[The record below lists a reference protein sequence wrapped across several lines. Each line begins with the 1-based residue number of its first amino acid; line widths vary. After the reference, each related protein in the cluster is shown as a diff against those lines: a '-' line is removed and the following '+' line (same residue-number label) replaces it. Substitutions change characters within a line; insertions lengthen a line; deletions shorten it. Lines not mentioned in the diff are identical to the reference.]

1 MTIIKGVVAVAWV
14 LVANSWLPAQ
24 DTPPQPK
31 SANGIS
37 VNQDSLTIQDFS
49 KRVDEY
55 VKLRKRMEAGLS
67 APKSKSSAA
76 DLKQYQAVLA
86 QKISAERSQAKPG
99 DIFTPAV
106 SQLFRR
112 LIATPFESGDG
123 SKIRASLR
131 HAEPVR
137 GLSPAIN
144 EQYPQSVALQSTPP
158 TLLSDLP
165 KLPAEIEYRIV
176 GRELILLDSA
186 AGLVVDL
193 LPDAL
198 PASQPGR

>member
-1 MTIIKGVVAVAWV
+1 MIKGVVAVAWV
-14 LVANSWLPAQ
+14 LAANSWLPAQ
-24 DTPPQPK
+24 DAPPQPK
-31 SANGIS
+31 AANGIS

-67 APKSKSSAA
+67 VPKSKSSAA
-76 DLKQYQAVLA
+76 DLKQYQAALA
-86 QKISAERSQAKPG
+86 QKISAERSQVKPG

-106 SQLFRR
+106 SRLFIK

-144 EQYPQSVALQSTPP
+144 QRYPQTVALQSTPP

-176 GRELILLDSA
+176 GRELILLDTA

-198 PASQPGR
+198 PASNRGR